1 MQTIQLNV
9 HSNHID
15 FLLSILQNLKDG
27 IIENIIVDKPI
38 ANTPIA
44 NSTIRLTPKDSE
56 LFLEALDRPPQIYPK
71 LKEAFEQLKINANNA
86 IKSLYFIVK

>member
-15 FLLSILQNLKDG
+15 FLLSMLQNLKDG

-38 ANTPIA
+38 ANTSVD
-44 NSTIRLTPKDSE
+44 NSTISLTSKDSE
-56 LFLEALDRPPQIYPK
+56 RFLEALDSQPQIYPK
-71 LKEAFEQLKINANNA
+71 LKEAFEEYENNQ
-86 IKSLYFIVK
+86 IKL

>member
-15 FLLSILQNLKDG
+15 FLLSMLQNLKDG

-38 ANTPIA
+38 ANASIA
-44 NSTIRLTPKDSE
+44 NGTIRLTSKDSE
-56 LFLEALDRPPQIYPK
+56 LFLEALDRQAKIYPK
-71 LKEAFEQLKINANNA
+71 LKEAFEQYENGQ
-86 IKSLYFIVK
+86 IKL

>member
-15 FLLSILQNLKDG
+15 FLLSMLQNLKDG
-27 IIENIIVDKPI
+27 IIENIIIDKPI
-38 ANTPIA
+38 ANTSA
-44 NSTIRLTPKDSE
+44 SNSTICLTSKDSE

-71 LKEAFEQLKINANNA
+71 LKEAFEEYENSQ
-86 IKSLYFIVK
+86 IKL

>member
-15 FLLSILQNLKDG
+15 FLLSMLQNLKDG

-38 ANTPIA
+38 ANTSVG
-44 NSTIRLTPKDSE
+44 NSTIRLTSKDTE

-71 LKEAFEQLKINANNA
+71 LKEAFEEYENGQ
-86 IKSLYFIVK
+86 IKL